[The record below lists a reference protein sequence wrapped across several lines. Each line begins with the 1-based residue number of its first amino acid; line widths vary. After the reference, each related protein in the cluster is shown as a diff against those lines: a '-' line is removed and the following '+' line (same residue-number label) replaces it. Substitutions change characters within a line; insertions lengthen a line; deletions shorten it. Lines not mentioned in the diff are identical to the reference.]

1 MAFQFFLKMDHLE
14 SSRIENLFM
23 DIRGFQG
30 RGSFK
35 GKVGN
40 KMIEY
45 QYSIIKKKQRL
56 QEYWK
61 NQKFEINIYIPL
73 SPAIVKKYFS

>member
-1 MAFQFFLKMDHLE
+1 LLATSKGYFSWPVKCPFFCDILLMAFQFFLKMDHLE

-45 QYSIIKKKQRL
+45 QYSII
-56 QEYWK
+56 
-61 NQKFEINIYIPL
+61 
-73 SPAIVKKYFS
+73 

>member
-1 MAFQFFLKMDHLE
+1 MAFQFFLKMDHWE
-14 SSRIENLFM
+14 SSRIENLFI

-45 QYSIIKKKQRL
+45 QYSII
-56 QEYWK
+56 
-61 NQKFEINIYIPL
+61 
-73 SPAIVKKYFS
+73 